1 MKKRAKKLILMAGIL
16 CAMSITV
23 CACGSAE
30 DESSDAVVTAPA
42 EQQTEPGNAVPEEN
56 AAGRE
61 PTAETDSTPGKWEES
76 EPNLEGSIKEIQDG
90 QLTVVEAVI
99 EKSDDGGDI
108 MVAPGSGDDSDFN
121 KVTVTY
127 DEDTII
133 AIQTIR
139 DGGASY
145 DMSEATADSMAEG
158 QTIRVWGTPSDNG
171 LKAAQIW
178 IIIVE

>member
-16 CAMSITV
+16 CAISITV
-23 CACGSAE
+23 CACGSTE
-30 DESSDAVVTAPA
+30 DESSDAVVTAPSDQQA
-42 EQQTEPGNAVPEEN
+42 ELEDAVPKED
-56 AAGRE
+56 AADQK
-61 PTAETDSTPGKWEES
+61 PIAETDSMPGKWEES
-76 EPNLEGSIKEIQDG
+76 DPNLEGSIKEIRDG

-139 DGGASY
+139 NGGASY
-145 DMSEATADSMAEG
+145 DMSEATADSLAEG
-158 QTIRVWGTPSDNG
+158 QTIRVWGVPSDDG
-171 LKAAQIW
+171 LKATQIW
-178 IIIVE
+178 IILVE

>member
-1 MKKRAKKLILMAGIL
+1 MKKRVKKLILVAGIL
-16 CAMSITV
+16 CAMSIAV
-23 CACGSAE
+23 CACGGAK
-30 DESSDAVVTAPA
+30 DESQDAVVTAPDDQQA
-42 EQQTEPGNAVPEEN
+42 EIGSAALEEDADIQEPA
-56 AAGRE
+56 
-61 PTAETDSTPGKWEES
+61 AETDGTTGKWEES

-90 QLTVVEAVI
+90 QLTVVEAVT

-108 MVAPGSGDDSDFN
+108 MIAPGSGDDSDFN

-133 AIQTIR
+133 AIQTIK

-145 DMSEATADSMAEG
+145 DMSEAAADSMAEG
-158 QTIRVWGTPSDNG
+158 QTIRVWGTPSDDG

>member
-1 MKKRAKKLILMAGIL
+1 
-16 CAMSITV
+16 
-23 CACGSAE
+23 
-30 DESSDAVVTAPA
+30 
-42 EQQTEPGNAVPEEN
+42 
-56 AAGRE
+56 
-61 PTAETDSTPGKWEES
+61 
-76 EPNLEGSIKEIQDG
+76 
-90 QLTVVEAVI
+90 
-99 EKSDDGGDI
+99 

-158 QTIRVWGTPSDNG
+158 QTIRVWGTPSDDG